1 MASHRALRVYIA
13 LLVAADACL
22 LALAFVGAALLRQG
36 VDVLPVQPQ
45 FAPEHYGLVAA
56 AVIPGLLAIFWLRGA
71 YQPRVLLGGP
81 EEYACIAGG
90 CTYGTL
96 LVVGVS
102 YVNGS
107 LPVVSRG
114 WLLCFWLLAIVLV
127 GAGRFLLRRV
137 AYALRRRGLF
147 VRRVLVVGASDQGLA
162 IAQQLH
168 GPWRQGIEVIGLLDD
183 YVGAGTRVAPWSPT
197 GHVHGAAEFVV
208 LGHPSDA
215 RWIAAEVGADLLIA
229 IPAALSWESQQT
241 IAQLA
246 ERPPRGLEV
255 RLAPT
260 HYDLCAA
267 QLQPA
272 PLGFVPLVQVHPARL
287 VGVDAVLC
295 RCADLVLAALLL
307 GLLAPAVGCAVVRA
321 WLRGARPLLTTERVL
336 GQHGRPVTLWL
347 LDVGV
352 TERLVV
358 RGAPALLA
366 VLRGAV
372 SLAGPRPVPLQDAER
387 LGCWAGVLL
396 SVKPGLTGPWRLV
409 SARLSAEEQLL
420 ADVYWVRNWSIW
432 QHLFMVAHSA
442 VSLWNRAR
450 GDRVVQRWAPGLHRS
465 TASGASMGAQHDATA
480 MARPGWREA

>member
-1 MASHRALRVYIA
+1 MSRDRVMGAYIA
-13 LLVAADACL
+13 ALVVADAL
-22 LALAFVGAALLRQG
+22 LMALAFVGAAWLRSA

-45 FAPEHYGLVAA
+45 FATEHYSLVAA
-56 AVIPGLLAIFWLRGA
+56 AVIPGLLLIFWLRGA
-71 YQPRVLLGGP
+71 YRPRILLGGP

-114 WLLCFWLLAIVLV
+114 WLLFFWVLAIALV

-147 VRRVLVVGASDQGLA
+147 VRRVLIVGASDQGLA

-168 GPWRQGIEVIGLLDD
+168 GPQRQGVEVLGLLDD
-183 YVGAGTRVAPWSPT
+183 YVGPGTRIRAWSSN
-197 GHVHGAAEFVV
+197 GHATTDFAV
-208 LGHPSDA
+208 LGHPRDTQT
-215 RWIAAEVGADLLIA
+215 IVAETGADLVIA
-229 IPAALSWESQQT
+229 VPAAMSWESQQS
-241 IAQLA
+241 IVRLA
-246 ERPPRGLEV
+246 ERPPQGLEV

-260 HYDLCAA
+260 HYDLDAA

-272 PLGFVPLVQVHPARL
+272 PLGFVPLVRVHPARL
-287 VGVDAVLC
+287 VGIDAILC
-295 RCADLVLAALLL
+295 RCADVGLAALLL
-307 GLLAPAVGCAVVRA
+307 PLVAPALGLLLGWA
-321 WLRGARPLLTTERVL
+321 WLRGRRPLLVTERVL
-336 GQHGRPVTLWL
+336 GQHGRPVVLHL
-347 LDVGV
+347 LDAAV
-352 TERLVV
+352 TDRLLL

-366 VLRGAV
+366 VLRGDC
-372 SLAGPRPVPLQDAER
+372 SLAGPRPIPLSQADR
-387 LGCWAGVLL
+387 LGCWASMLL

-409 SARLSAEEQLL
+409 PQHLPEEEQVL

-432 QHLFMVAHSA
+432 QHLFIVAHSA

-450 GDRVVQRWAPGLHRS
+450 GDRVVQRWAPGLDRS
-465 TASGASMGAQHDATA
+465 TASGARVGAQHDVTA
-480 MARPGWREA
+480 VALSGWRKV